1 MSELYVNVN
10 GTWKTASN
18 YYVNVNGTWK
28 EGSELHAK
36 VSSNWKQSG
45 SGTGTASLITTDL
58 VLHLDASNNSSYS
71 GSGTT
76 WYDLSGNSNNLT
88 LSNGPTFTSDDG
100 GAIVFDGTND
110 YAASPLN
117 QSFFQFGTGD
127 YTLGIWVKFES
138 VSNFEGFLSCGPG
151 NASGS
156 WQFGHSGSKFRYRL
170 GVSGTNIN
178 CTATQ
183 TRNLDQWYYIVV
195 VNDRSEDQCKLYV
208 DGSLDKTTNN
218 SNFGS
223 SNVGVFTA
231 TDVKNCFNVGRNRN
245 QNLFLDGAVA
255 QVHVYKGKA
264 LTASEV
270 LTNYNATKANYVD

>member
-1 MSELYVNVN
+1 MSELYVNVS

-28 EGSELHAK
+28 EGSEIHAK
-36 VSSNWKQSG
+36 VSSAWKQSG
-45 SGTGTASLITTDL
+45 STASLITTNL
-58 VLHLDASNNSSYS
+58 VLHLDASNSSSYS

-76 WYDLSGNSNNLT
+76 WSDLSGDGNDLT
-88 LSNGPTFTSDDG
+88 LTNGPTFTSDNG

-127 YTLGIWVKFES
+127 YTLGIWVKFDS

-151 NASGS
+151 NTSGA
-156 WQFGHSGSKFRYRL
+156 WQFGHSGTKFRYRL
-170 GVSGTNIN
+170 GTGGTNID

-195 VNDRSEDQCKLYV
+195 VNDRSENECKLYV
-208 DGSLDKTTNN
+208 DGSIDKTSGTN
-218 SNFGS
+218 STWGS

-270 LTNYNATKANYVD
+270 LTNYNATKANYHD